1 MYIGHDTFPGGDDH
15 REFINILQCINRNGK
30 TINIK
35 LHNMKR
41 RTFFRSGIA
50 GAAGITMIGNSAFAG
65 TVRPDEGE
73 IVYRTL
79 GKTGL
84 RVPVVSFGVMRSD
97 NSSLVRAAW
106 DGGMK
111 MFDTAHGYM
120 NGRNEEMLGG
130 FFSTVPRE
138 SFFVATKVKPAGV
151 DSRTGLPS
159 RETTSE
165 DFLQKFDL
173 SLKRLRIE
181 YVDILYM
188 HSAES
193 VEMVRHKEIVK
204 TMLDLKKQGKVRF
217 IGISTHK
224 NEPLVI
230 NTMVE
235 DGIWDVVLTSY
246 NYRQTYLDEMNSAI
260 EKAAAAGMGIVA
272 MKTMAGGWLDRERTK
287 PVNAQAALR
296 WVISNPGVHTTIP
309 GITAFDQL
317 ETDLKVMRDIVLTDQ
332 DKSELVAEAGLPGL
346 YCNACSKCVPG
357 CPNNLPI
364 PELMRAYM
372 YAYGYR
378 NAGMASELL
387 SQTAAG
393 ADPCSGCSSCSAT
406 CVRGFDL
413 RDKIS
418 DISRLVNVPYDLIA

>member
-1 MYIGHDTFPGGDDH
+1 
-15 REFINILQCINRNGK
+15 
-30 TINIK
+30 
-35 LHNMKR
+35 MKR
-41 RTFFRSGIA
+41 RTFFRSGLA
-50 GAAGITMIGNSAFAG
+50 GAAGITMLGGSALAAG
-65 TVRPDEGE
+65 RRSDEGE
-73 IVYRTL
+73 IIYRTL

-84 RVPVVSFGVMRSD
+84 TIPVVSFGVMRSD
-97 NSSLVRAAW
+97 NPSLVRAAYE
-106 DGGMK
+106 GGMK

-130 FFSTVPRE
+130 YFSTIPRE
-138 SFFVATKVKPAGV
+138 SFVLATKVKPAGV

-159 RETTSE
+159 RDTTSE
-165 DFLQKFDL
+165 SFLSMFNL
-173 SLKRLRIE
+173 SLSRLKMD

-230 NTMVE
+230 NTMIE

-246 NYRQTYLDEMNSAI
+246 NYRQTYLAEMNSAI
-260 EKAAAAGMGIVA
+260 EKAGAAGMGVVA

-296 WVISNPGVHTTIP
+296 WVISNPNVHTTIP

-332 DKSELVAEAGLPGL
+332 EKAELVANAVFPGL
-346 YCNACSKCVPG
+346 YCNACSNCVPG
-357 CPNNLPI
+357 CQNNLPI

-378 NAGMASELL
+378 NAAMASELL
-387 SQTAAG
+387 RETSVS
-393 ADPCSGCSSCSAT
+393 ADPCSSCNGCTAN

-413 RDKIS
+413 KEKIS
-418 DISRLVNVPYDLIA
+418 DIARLANVPYDLIA

>member
-1 MYIGHDTFPGGDDH
+1 
-15 REFINILQCINRNGK
+15 
-30 TINIK
+30 
-35 LHNMKR
+35 MKR

-50 GAAGITMIGNSAFAG
+50 GAAGITVLGSSAIAPG
-65 TVRPDEGE
+65 SRSDEGE
-73 IVYRTL
+73 IVYRAL

-84 RVPVVSFGVMRSD
+84 RLPVVSFGVMRSD
-97 NSSLVRAAW
+97 NPSLVRAAYE
-106 DGGMK
+106 GGMK

-120 NGRNEEMLGG
+120 NGRNEEMLGNY
-130 FFSTVPRE
+130 FSTIPRE
-138 SFFVATKVKPAGV
+138 SFVLATKVKPAGV

-159 RETTSE
+159 KETTAE
-165 DFLQKFDL
+165 AFLSMFNL
-173 SLKRLRIE
+173 SLSRLKMD

-193 VEMVRHKEIVK
+193 VEMVRHKEIVRA
-204 TMLDLKKQGKVRF
+204 MLDLKKQGKVRF

-224 NEPLVI
+224 NEALVI
-230 NTMVE
+230 NTMAE

-246 NYRQTYLDEMNSAI
+246 NYRHTYRAELDDAI
-260 EKAAAAGMGIVA
+260 DKAAAAGMGVVA

-287 PVNAQAALR
+287 PVNARAALR
-296 WVISNPGVHTTIP
+296 WVISNPNVHTTIP

-317 ETDLKVMRDIVLTDQ
+317 ETDLTVMKDIALTDEE
-332 DKSELVAEAGLPGL
+332 KSELVADASFPGL
-346 YCNACSKCVPG
+346 FCNACSNCVPG

-378 NAGMASELL
+378 NAAMASELL
-387 SQTAAG
+387 SETAVK
-393 ADPCSGCSSCSAT
+393 ADPCASCKTCSAS

-413 RDKIS
+413 KDKIS
-418 DISRLVNVPYDLIA
+418 DIARLVNVPYDLIA

>member
-1 MYIGHDTFPGGDDH
+1 
-15 REFINILQCINRNGK
+15 
-30 TINIK
+30 
-35 LHNMKR
+35 MKR
-41 RTFFRSGIA
+41 RTFFRSGLA
-50 GAAGITMIGNSAFAG
+50 GAAGITLLGNRAIAG
-65 TVRPDEGE
+65 TGKAGDGE

-84 RVPVVSFGVMRSD
+84 RLPVVSFGVMRSD
-97 NSSLVRAAW
+97 NSSLVRAAY

-111 MFDTAHGYM
+111 LFDTAHGYM

-130 FFSTVPRE
+130 FFSTVPRD
-138 SFFVATKVKPAGV
+138 SFVVATKVKPSGV

-159 RETTSE
+159 KDTTTES
-165 DFLQKFDL
+165 FLSMFNL
-173 SLKRLRIE
+173 SLSRLKLDH
-181 YVDILYM
+181 VDILYM

-193 VEMVRHKEIVK
+193 VEMVRHKETVK
-204 TMLDLKKQGKVRF
+204 AMLDLKKQGRVRF

-230 NTMVE
+230 NTMAE

-246 NYRQTYLDEMNSAI
+246 NYRQTYLAEMNSAI
-260 EKAAAAGMGIVA
+260 EKAAAAGMGVVA

-287 PVNAQAALR
+287 PVNVQAALR
-296 WVISNPGVHTTIP
+296 WVIANPNVHTTIP

-317 ETDLKVMRDIVLTDQ
+317 ETDLKIMKDITLTEEE
-332 DKSELVAEAGLPGL
+332 KAELMADASYPGL
-346 YCNACSKCVPG
+346 YCNACSNCVPG

-378 NAGMASELL
+378 SAAMASELL
-387 SQTAAG
+387 AETAVK
-393 ADPCSGCSSCSAT
+393 ADPCAGCETCSTSCI
-406 CVRGFDL
+406 RGFDL
-413 RDKIS
+413 KGKIT
-418 DISRLVNVPYDLIA
+418 DISRLANVPYDLLA